1 MFIFFNLL
9 YFFIGIASIYVYIFL
24 QMIMVPKNN
33 NSYPSM
39 TLGSFSCQ
47 EKFYPPL
54 SF

>member
-1 MFIFFNLL
+1 MFIFLNLS
-9 YFFIGIASIYVYIFL
+9 YYFIGIASIYVCIFL

-47 EKFYPPL
+47 GKFYSSM